1 MSPGAVLLGALL
13 VGIGGGAGSAL
24 RWWLRDLGM
33 REAARR
39 YRNGDVRVKP
49 WLTFFVNVLASF
61 LLGLIVARLGS
72 SAAGA
77 AELGYLVL
85 AAGFCGGLSTLST
98 AALDVVEL
106 MRRAGFAI
114 AVSYLLLSV
123 GTSMAMLWLG
133 VVIAS

>member
-1 MSPGAVLLGALL
+1 MSPGTVLLGALL

-72 SAAGA
+72 SAAGV
-77 AELGYLVL
+77 AERLHHV
-85 AAGFCGGLSTLST
+85 AGAEQPRPPGKTREGGCRTTTQCGR
-98 AALDVVEL
+98 AP
-106 MRRAGFAI
+106 RR
-114 AVSYLLLSV
+114 
-123 GTSMAMLWLG
+123 T
-133 VVIAS
+133 